1 MNKFF
6 DYALLAVSALYFWIG
21 HFFPE
26 SSIVMNIKQSPYY
39 YTLWFS
45 SINSILAVMSVFAI
59 LSLVQIHTKKV
70 CDKITHKIPWEIDTI
85 LFNFLIKAVSIS
97 KYVISAYVAYELLN
111 LPTEITNI
119 VDKVFNVSFI
129 FIGVIL
135 ATSLVNEIFKVYV
148 LRLWDLHTL
157 AKQLLPFLNKVI
169 IVFIWILGI
178 ITIISNL
185 GYNVSALIA
194 WAWIWG
200 LAFALAAQKSVAN
213 IFWAITI
220 ILNKPFKVGDYIN
233 ISGFDWTVKDIWIS
247 YLTLVDKSGHN
258 IYIPNDWIVSN
269 AIQNYSERESRRAD
283 FAIWVVY
290 NTTLDKMREW
300 VKIIEDILQR
310 NVDEWN
316 LKSYRVNFDNFGDFS
331 LNINTTYFTNTLGFN
346 EFLKEKENINIE
358 IKEAF
363 AKAWIEM
370 AFPTQEIIV
379 KK

>member
-1 MNKFF
+1 
-6 DYALLAVSALYFWIG
+6 
-21 HFFPE
+21 
-26 SSIVMNIKQSPYY
+26 MNIKQSPYY